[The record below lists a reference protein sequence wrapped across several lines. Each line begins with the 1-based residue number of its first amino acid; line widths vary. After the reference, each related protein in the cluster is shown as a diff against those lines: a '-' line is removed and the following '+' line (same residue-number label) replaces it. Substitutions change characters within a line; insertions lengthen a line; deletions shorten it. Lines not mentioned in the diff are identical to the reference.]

1 MRLAR
6 PAPQLDLEVQMRA
19 FGLAAAIITLVTG
32 GVIAQEQNHGG
43 PVSAGLEPSQEVP
56 VVLSPGAEGTFR
68 AVINSASIDYELTF
82 SGLQAEARQA
92 HIHIAQPGVNGGIVV
107 WLCQTVAPTPTPSPD
122 PGNPNTQLCPVNGG
136 TIAGT
141 IAPSDVRA
149 VAAQG
154 FAATLTS
161 AERFE
166 RLVDAIRSGHA
177 YANVHTLQSPGGEI
191 RGQIRRGG
199 GHK

>member
-1 MRLAR
+1 MRLAQ
-6 PAPQLDLEVQMRA
+6 PAPRLYLEVPMRA
-19 FGLAAAIITLVTG
+19 FGLAAAIITLVCG
-32 GVIAQEQNHGG
+32 GVTAQGQNSAGRA
-43 PVSAGLEPSQEVP
+43 SAGLEPSQEVP
-56 VVLSPGAEGTFR
+56 VVLSPGAQGTFS
-68 AVINSASIDYELTF
+68 AVVNSGSIDYELTF

-107 WLCQTVAPTPTPSPD
+107 WLCQTVAPTPSPSPD

-136 TIAGT
+136 TMTGT

-149 VAAQG
+149 VATQG

-166 RLVDAIRSGHA
+166 RLVDAMRSGHA

-191 RGQIRRGG
+191 RGQIGPG
-199 GHK
+199 AGHK